1 MENQKYNKVK
11 QFKMKDVFNL
21 KISYYLKDF
30 PYHGKPPNP
39 VEFWGMV
46 GQIMKDVDEELEWER
61 KLNENNQFKF

>member
-1 MENQKYNKVK
+1 MENESYKKVK

-21 KISYYLKDF
+21 KIPYYSKDF

-46 GQIMKDVDEELEWER
+46 EKIMKDVDEELELEKR
-61 KLNENNQFKF
+61 YNEDNQTK